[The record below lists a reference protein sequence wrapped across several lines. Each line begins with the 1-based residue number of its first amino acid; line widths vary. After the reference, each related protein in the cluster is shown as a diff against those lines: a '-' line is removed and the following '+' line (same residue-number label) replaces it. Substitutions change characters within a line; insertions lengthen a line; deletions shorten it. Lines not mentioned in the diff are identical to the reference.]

1 MTARRPMSEWKI
13 VVRDRHPAYLD
24 WESFERVEKML
35 SDEYKAASRYVCNFL
50 QRSQDGALC
59 QHLPADLID
68 AQVVA
73 AFFAAVGPAEL
84 EAWTHA
90 REARRQS
97 EEALIRAEAQQI
109 ERLRYQAH
117 LAERQYNRVDP
128 DNRLIAGELERR
140 WEMALRALRQAEEAI
155 VRHRA
160 AEGEMEDLS
169 PEEQSAFLSLGPKLP
184 ELWQAPEMSRA
195 DKKALL
201 RSLIDKVVLMR
212 SVRDLITIRI
222 VWRDGEVSELQVQTT
237 VHARGA
243 LSRGAD
249 MEDRLL
255 ELARQGLDDET
266 IAETLT
272 REGYRSARRLY
283 VPLRMVQIVRQ
294 THRVLGQ
301 ATSVRVPHTSGWLT
315 ISELATRTQISRYWI
330 NRSILGG
337 AIKIN
342 RDIRA
347 KRFLFPDATETIA
360 GINALRAGKRKHLNI
375 ARRTIE

>member
-1 MTARRPMSEWKI
+1 
-13 VVRDRHPAYLD
+13 
-24 WESFERVEKML
+24 
-35 SDEYKAASRYVCNFL
+35 
-50 QRSQDGALC
+50 
-59 QHLPADLID
+59 
-68 AQVVA
+68 
-73 AFFAAVGPAEL
+73 
-84 EAWTHA
+84 
-90 REARRQS
+90 
-97 EEALIRAEAQQI
+97 
-109 ERLRYQAH
+109 
-117 LAERQYNRVDP
+117 
-128 DNRLIAGELERR
+128 
-140 WEMALRALRQAEEAI
+140 
-155 VRHRA
+155 
-160 AEGEMEDLS
+160 
-169 PEEQSAFLSLGPKLP
+169 
-184 ELWQAPEMSRA
+184 MSRA

-201 RSLIDKVVLMR
+201 RSLIDKAVLKR